1 MVLGSGYEVRNINE
15 NKVTTL
21 TLWPL
26 GQKGQDFLSRPKLV
40 KELDGYMLPPSGE
53 KKIKILLE
61 NTNSI

>member
-53 KKIKILLE
+53 KK
-61 NTNSI
+61 N